1 MEQGTNATSVG
12 FVGLGSMG
20 SAVVERLLD
29 AGFTVTGWN
38 RSAGKA
44 EPLVER
50 GMRRAET
57 PAAVAA
63 EADVVLS
70 MVTDTAAVEE
80 VASGDDGILAG
91 LRPGSVWADMS
102 TIAPDASRRLA
113 ERAAEGG
120 AAMLD
125 APVSG
130 SVATLKAGDL
140 AIMAGGT
147 EDAFR
152 QAEPVFL
159 AIGPRVTRVGENGM
173 ALVTKVALNLALVV
187 QVVGFCEGV
196 ALAEKGGVSREA
208 AVEAM
213 LGSVISSPV
222 LRYRGPFVL
231 EGNMPDV
238 AWADVD
244 LQQKDLMLALDL
256 GRRMGAP
263 LPTAAAANELL
274 NACRGHGHRP
284 PRLRG
289 GPPGLPAHGGSRV
302 MKPFRTSID
311 EVPLESG
318 LRREEGWIDMQVQ
331 FLIDERG
338 AGTDELVVGRTVL
351 PPGARHE
358 RHRHPHC
365 DEFLVV
371 MSGSGEIYTNE
382 GEEPSGAG
390 DVVFT
395 PAGNW
400 HGFNNTSDEDVLL
413 IWGWR
418 GAGSLEA
425 AGYELPD

>member
-1 MEQGTNATSVG
+1 MA
-12 FVGLGSMG
+12 M
-20 SAVVERLLD
+20 
-29 AGFTVTGWN
+29 
-38 RSAGKA
+38 
-44 EPLVER
+44 

-80 VASGDDGILAG
+80 VASGHDGILAG
-91 LRPGSVWADMS
+91 LGRGAVWADMS
-102 TIAPDASRRLA
+102 TIAPDASRRLS

-120 AAMLD
+120 GAMLD

-147 EDAFR
+147 QDAFR

-274 NACRGHGHRP
+274 NACRGMGIGHHDFAVVHQVYR
-284 PRLRG
+284 RMAG
-289 GPPGLPAHGGSRV
+289 A
-302 MKPFRTSID
+302 
-311 EVPLESG
+311 ES
-318 LRREEGWIDMQVQ
+318 
-331 FLIDERG
+331 
-338 AGTDELVVGRTVL
+338 
-351 PPGARHE
+351 
-358 RHRHPHC
+358 
-365 DEFLVV
+365 
-371 MSGSGEIYTNE
+371 
-382 GEEPSGAG
+382 
-390 DVVFT
+390 
-395 PAGNW
+395 
-400 HGFNNTSDEDVLL
+400 
-413 IWGWR
+413 
-418 GAGSLEA
+418 
-425 AGYELPD
+425 

>member
-1 MEQGTNATSVG
+1 MRMAEGTQVGSVG

-20 SAVVERLLD
+20 SAVVERLLE
-29 AGFTVTGWN
+29 AGVTVTGWN
-38 RSAGKA
+38 RTAGRA
-44 EPLVER
+44 EALEER
-50 GMRRAET
+50 GMLRAET

-63 EADVVLS
+63 ESDVVLS

-80 VASGDDGILAG
+80 VASGDHGILAG

-113 ERAAEGG
+113 ERVAEAG

-130 SVATLKAGDL
+130 SVATLKQGQL

-147 EDAFR
+147 EEAFQR
-152 QAEPVFL
+152 AEPVFL
-159 AIGPRVTRVGENGM
+159 AIGPKVTRVGENGM

-222 LRYRGPFVL
+222 LQYRGPFVL
-231 EGNMPDV
+231 EGNLPDV

-256 GRRMGAP
+256 GRRTGAP

-274 NACRGHGHRP
+274 NACRGMGIGHHDFAVVHQVYR
-284 PRLRG
+284 RL
-289 GPPGLPAHGGSRV
+289 A
-302 MKPFRTSID
+302 
-311 EVPLESG
+311 
-318 LRREEGWIDMQVQ
+318 
-331 FLIDERG
+331 G
-338 AGTDELVVGRTVL
+338 AET
-351 PPGARHE
+351 
-358 RHRHPHC
+358 
-365 DEFLVV
+365 
-371 MSGSGEIYTNE
+371 
-382 GEEPSGAG
+382 
-390 DVVFT
+390 
-395 PAGNW
+395 
-400 HGFNNTSDEDVLL
+400 
-413 IWGWR
+413 
-418 GAGSLEA
+418 
-425 AGYELPD
+425 